1 MLMATRPAT
10 SAAATSA
17 VPLVDLHAQYLT
29 IRPEVD
35 AAIAEVIQTSSFIRG
50 PQVEEFERAFAD
62 AIGVEHCV
70 SCGNGTDALY
80 IVMHA
85 LGLKP
90 GDEVITTAHSWIA
103 TSETITQAGGAVVF
117 CDTDADTFAID
128 AESIEALITPRT
140 VGIIP
145 VHLYGQPADLD
156 KILAIAERH
165 GLWVI
170 EDCAQAH
177 LASYKGRMVGSF
189 GVAGTFS
196 FYPGKNLG
204 AMGDAGAI
212 VTNDAALARR
222 MAMFARHGGVT
233 KGDHQIE
240 GINSRL
246 DGLQAAVLTVKLK
259 HLPAWTK
266 ARQTIA
272 ARYSEL
278 LSTCEDLITPHIRPD
293 LSHVFHHYVV
303 CHEKRDALAA
313 HLMQRG
319 VQTAINYPI
328 ALPFLPAYARL
339 AHSPHDFPVAHRHQS
354 RILSLPIFPEMSQAQ
369 IKQVVDAVQS
379 FGEGRQ
385 RKVWEGDGGAV
396 RPR

>member
-1 MLMATRPAT
+1 MLMATRPPA
-10 SAAATSA
+10 SAPATSA

-29 IRPEVD
+29 IRAEVD

-50 PQVEEFERAFAD
+50 PRVEEFERAFAG
-62 AIGVEHCV
+62 AIGVEHCI

-85 LGLKP
+85 LGLRP

-117 CDTDADTFAID
+117 CDTDADTFTID
-128 AESIEALITPRT
+128 AERIEALITPRT

-156 KILAIAERH
+156 KILAIADRH

-177 LASYKGRMVGSF
+177 LATYKGRMVGSF

-212 VTNDAALARR
+212 VTNDTALARR

-259 HLPAWTK
+259 HLPVWTK
-266 ARQTIA
+266 ARQAIA
-272 ARYSEL
+272 AQYSEL
-278 LSTCEDLITPHIRPD
+278 LSTCEDLITPNIRPGS
-293 LSHVFHHYVV
+293 SHVFHHYVV

-319 VQTAINYPI
+319 VQTAINYPV

-354 RILSLPIFPEMSQAQ
+354 QILSLPIFPEITQAQ
-369 IKQVVDAVQS
+369 IKHVVDAVQS
-379 FGEGRQ
+379 FGRRRQ
-385 RKVWEGDGGAV
+385 RKAWEGDARAV